1 MTTKPH
7 APDTRLADTRPTD
20 VRQHI
25 LDTAQRIIG
34 GKGFSAVGLNE
45 ILSAAS
51 VPKGSFYHY
60 FESKDSFGKA
70 LLESYFDTYLTNL
83 DRQLS
88 APDRPV
94 ADRLLAY
101 WQNWIDTQG
110 DSDTEGKCLAVKLG
124 AEVAD
129 LSEAMRAVL
138 ERGTKAIIVRLGQAL
153 EDGVADGSLDLPGA
167 ACPTAET
174 LYQTWLGA
182 SLMAKISR
190 SATPLEAA
198 MRATRAML
206 HLDTHP

>member
-1 MTTKPH
+1 MIAKPH
-7 APDTRLADTRPTD
+7 SID

-34 GKGFSAVGLNE
+34 GKGFAAVGLNE
-45 ILSAAS
+45 ILGAAN

-60 FESKDSFGKA
+60 FDSKDAFGTA
-70 LLESYFDTYLTNL
+70 LLESYFEVYLADLN
-83 DRQLS
+83 RQLS
-88 APDRPV
+88 APGRPV
-94 ADRLLAY
+94 VDRLLAY

-110 DSDTEGKCLAVKLG
+110 GCDPEGKCLAVKLG

-138 ERGTKAIIVRLGQAL
+138 ERGTKAIIKRLGQAL
-153 EDGVADGSLDLPGA
+153 EDGIADGSLKVSGP

-190 SATPLEAA
+190 SPAPLEAA
-198 MRATRAML
+198 MRATRMML
-206 HLDTHP
+206 HLDTPCSPHP